1 MTRTRRTLSVLMI
14 CKNEADRLNA
24 SLGSVAGWADEIVV
38 LDSGSTDGTA
48 ELARQFTDKVWVTD
62 WPGYGAQRNRA
73 LDRCTG
79 EWVLSLDADEV
90 LTEALKAQ
98 IDQALSGPDLHA
110 TVIKFPWRTH
120 LFGRPILRGRYSSP
134 QAKLFKR
141 EGTRYRDHLVHESL
155 LMPIRKELRLS
166 GYLDHYSWRDYQH
179 LQAKHLQYAQLLA
192 VQKHAKGAR
201 GSLAFA
207 TLRFFV
213 DFLQQYVFRGGFLD
227 GQRGFLMA
235 VVLGQYAFHKYAALW
250 VMDQQDHPP
259 SP

>member
-1 MTRTRRTLSVLMI
+1 RRTLSVLMI
-14 CKNEADRLNA
+14 CKNEADRIEA
-24 SLGSVAGWADEIVV
+24 SLGSVAQWADEIVV

-48 ELARQFTDKVWVTD
+48 DIARRYTDKVWVTD

-73 LDRCTG
+73 LDRCSC

-90 LTEALKAQ
+90 LTDNLKAQ
-98 IDQALSGPDLHA
+98 IDVALSDPALTA
-110 TVIKFPWRTH
+110 TVIKFPWRTY

-134 QAKLFKR
+134 QAKLFIR

-155 LMPIRKELRLS
+155 LMPVRKELRLS

-179 LQAKHLQYAQLLA
+179 LQSKHLQYAHLLA
-192 VQKHAKGAR
+192 VQKHAKASR
-201 GSLAFA
+201 GSLVFA
-207 TLRFFV
+207 TFRFFV
-213 DFLQQYVFRGGFLD
+213 DFLQQYLIRGGFLD

-250 VMDQQDHPP
+250 VMDQQDGEKPR
-259 SP
+259 S

>member
-1 MTRTRRTLSVLMI
+1 MSQTLNARRTLSVLMI
-14 CKNEADRLNA
+14 CKNEADRIEA
-24 SLGSVAGWADEIVV
+24 SLASVAQWADEIIV

-48 ELARQFTDKVWVTD
+48 DIARRYTEHVWVTD

-73 LDRCTG
+73 LERCTG
-79 EWVLSLDADEV
+79 EWVLSLDADELV
-90 LTEALKAQ
+90 TAPLKAQ
-98 IDQALSGPDLHA
+98 IDQALTDPQLTA
-110 TVIKFPWRTH
+110 TVIKFPWRTY
-120 LFGRPILRGRYSSP
+120 LFGEPILRGRYSSP
-134 QAKLFKR
+134 QAKLFIR

-155 LMPIRKELRLS
+155 LMPVRKELRLS

-192 VQKHAKGAR
+192 VQKHAKGAK
-201 GSLAFA
+201 GSLMFA

-213 DFLQQYVFRGGFLD
+213 DFFQQYVLRGGFLD

-250 VMDQQDHPP
+250 VMDQK
-259 SP
+259 

>member
-1 MTRTRRTLSVLMI
+1 MTSNRRTLSVLMI
-14 CKNEADRLNA
+14 CKNEADRIEA
-24 SLGSVAGWADEIVV
+24 SLASVAQWADEIIV

-48 ELARQFTDKVWVTD
+48 DIARRYTDKVWVTD

-73 LDRCTG
+73 LDLCSG

-90 LTEALKAQ
+90 VTEPLKAQ
-98 IDQALSGPDLHA
+98 IDQALTDPQLTA
-110 TVIKFPWRTH
+110 TVIKFPWRTY
-120 LFGRPILRGRYSSP
+120 LFGEPTLRGRYSSP
-134 QAKLFKR
+134 QAKLFIR

-155 LMPIRKELRLS
+155 LMPVRKELRLS

-192 VQKHAKGAR
+192 VQKHAKGAK
-201 GSLAFA
+201 GSLMFA

-213 DFLQQYVFRGGFLD
+213 DFFQQFVLRGGFLD

-250 VMDQQDHPP
+250 VMDQK
-259 SP
+259 

>member
-1 MTRTRRTLSVLMI
+1 MI

-141 EGTRYRDHLVHESL
+141 EGTRYRDHLVHDPRQRHEQEHGAEGDSH
-155 LMPIRKELRLS
+155 
-166 GYLDHYSWRDYQH
+166 GHV
-179 LQAKHLQYAQLLA
+179 AA
-192 VQKHAKGAR
+192 VR
-201 GSLAFA
+201 
-207 TLRFFV
+207 
-213 DFLQQYVFRGGFLD
+213 
-227 GQRGFLMA
+227 
-235 VVLGQYAFHKYAALW
+235 
-250 VMDQQDHPP
+250 
-259 SP
+259 